1 MLRVEAEALL
11 HMGRACGWRGYR
23 QCLQGNKKLLKASN
37 VAGRSLVGGHTSPLS
52 KPFPPRSSRDPTA
65 PAWVAGPQ
73 WGPHCCCWR
82 WWRQGRRR
90 RCCGTAATRDCWLPE
105 DGRLLASLQVRRR
118 PLGQQAHGCRG
129 PVLVVTARCPPAPG
143 ENSPDAS
150 L

>member
-1 MLRVEAEALL
+1 MGGGATVGATLLLLALVAAGEAAAVLRDGGYEGLL
-11 HMGRACGWRGYR
+11 AAVH
-23 QCLQGNKKLLKASN
+23 
-37 VAGRSLVGGHTSPLS
+37 
-52 KPFPPRSSRDPTA
+52 PR
-65 PAWVAGPQ
+65 
-73 WGPHCCCWR
+73 
-82 WWRQGRRR
+82 
-90 RCCGTAATRDCWLPE
+90 LPE